1 MNDTRPVGVSS
12 QLNIR
17 IDEKTYTGSND
28 KPVTAVLSFELVIKE
43 KSFTVLI
50 GPSGCGKTT
59 ILRILAG
66 LDREFLGSVPV
77 AGEQRI
83 GFVFQEPRLLPWRIV
98 RDNILL
104 TASHGFGKAELEALA
119 VQLRIDNMLDRFPGE
134 LSLGIARRVALA
146 RAFAT
151 KPDMLLLDEPFV
163 SLDNPTA
170 ERLRQL
176 LIDVWSAKPITTIMV
191 THNLREAV
199 QLADRI
205 VVISERPARVI
216 AEIEIPTPQKER
228 DAQSIDRRCRE
239 LAQDYPNAF

>member
-1 MNDTRPVGVSS
+1 MNDTHPAGGSD

-17 IDEKTYTGSND
+17 IDQKIYAGAD
-28 KPVTAVLSFELVIKE
+28 GGPVTAVRSFELAVRD

-66 LDREFLGSVPV
+66 LDRDFSGKVPLTDK
-77 AGEQRI
+77 QRI
-83 GFVFQEPRLLPWRIV
+83 GFVFQEPRLLPWRLV

-104 TASHGFGKAELEALA
+104 TAADDFGTEELEALA
-119 VQLRIDNMLDRFPGE
+119 VDLRIDNMLDRFPRE
-134 LSLGIARRVALA
+134 LSLGLARRVAIA

-151 KPDMLLLDEPFV
+151 APDILLLDEPFV
-163 SLDNPTA
+163 SIDNPTA

-176 LIDVWSAKPITTIMV
+176 LINVWSARPITTIMV

-199 QLADRI
+199 LLADQI
-205 VVISERPARVI
+205 VVVSERPARVLAKI
-216 AEIEIPTPQKER
+216 DIPTPQKKR
-228 DAQSIDRRCRE
+228 DAQEIDQLCNK
-239 LAQDYPNAF
+239 LAQDHPNAF